1 MAASVQGERAAR
13 AAANPPKAAGRWSVL
28 PLPSTSATPRAHAL
42 GETLLERY
50 GVVTRGSV
58 VAEGILGGF
67 ALAYRSLSGF
77 EDSGRAR
84 RGYFIEGQGGAQFA
98 TGAAVDRL
106 RAAPK
111 GQAVALAATDPANPF
126 GAALDWPDTGE
137 GGHRP
142 ARKAGAFVAIVD
154 GEAVFYLERGGRT
167 SLVFSEDPEVL
178 AAGAAA
184 LADTLR
190 RGRANRIRIEEVG
203 GAIVFGTPFGD
214 ALRAAG
220 FRETPRG
227 LRFDARG

>member
-1 MAASVQGERAAR
+1 VQAGRTAAVR
-13 AAANPPKAAGRWSVL
+13 ANPPRAAGRWSVL
-28 PLPSTSATPRAHAL
+28 PLASTAATPRAHAL

-58 VAEGILGGF
+58 VAEGHLGGF
-67 ALAYRSLSGF
+67 ALAYRTLSGF
-77 EDSGRAR
+77 EDSGRVR
-84 RGYFIEGQGGAQFA
+84 RGYFIDGQGGAQFA

-111 GQAVALAATDPANPF
+111 GEAVALAATDPANPF
-126 GAALDWPDTGE
+126 GAALDWPDPVAE

-154 GEAVFYLERGGRT
+154 GEALLYLERGGRT
-167 SLVFSEDPEVL
+167 ALVFTDDVDAL
-178 AAGAAA
+178 TIATNALAAA
-184 LADTLR
+184 LA
-190 RGRANRIRIEEVG
+190 RGRSERLRVETVNGAN
-203 GAIVFGTPFGD
+203 VFGSVLDRP
-214 ALRAAG
+214 LRDAG